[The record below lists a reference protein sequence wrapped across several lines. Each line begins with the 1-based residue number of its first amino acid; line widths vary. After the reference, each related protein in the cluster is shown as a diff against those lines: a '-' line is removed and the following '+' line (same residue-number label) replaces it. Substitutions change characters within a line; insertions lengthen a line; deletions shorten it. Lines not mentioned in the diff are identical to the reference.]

1 MPSLNLKRYFYLNH
15 ILLHGK
21 HSCSYYK
28 NNTWYSVACNTIFSF
43 CVYFVSGSI
52 IPEQAD
58 VVSSQRGSSE
68 SLWRHQQQLSVQRLH
83 KFSNLIL
90 FNFSIGLTLIRG
102 SYKTVFLLCLDYIK
116 VFLVCLLAPGATAS
130 KLIATRL

>member
-1 MPSLNLKRYFYLNH
+1 MLVIATLSNL
-15 ILLHGK
+15 
-21 HSCSYYK
+21 
-28 NNTWYSVACNTIFSF
+28 
-43 CVYFVSGSI
+43 I

-68 SLWRHQQQLSVQRLH
+68 SLRRHQQQLSVQRLH